1 MILAAFLIFSMIT
14 NGTQITMAITVIM
27 ATMAIMAIMVIKMG
41 KQEIEQEIGKMNR
54 VSGICG

>member
-14 NGTQITMAITVIM
+14 NGTQITMA
-27 ATMAIMAIMVIKMG
+27 TMAIMAMSVMVIKMG